1 MKKLMLLLLIAGL
14 ASSCSKEDKMGEG
27 VYYKGELQCA
37 VNWRQ
42 GSDEETLSN
51 MTVYLKE
58 KGITI
63 SKAELTKPPADRF
76 FCAACGCPTGRAYI
90 ITVEKGSE
98 KVLNE
103 EGFYRSL

>member
-1 MKKLMLLLLIAGL
+1 MLLLLIAGF
-14 ASSCSKEDKMGEG
+14 ASSCSKEEEMGEG

-37 VNWRQ
+37 VNW
-42 GSDEETLSN
+42 GGGTDEETLSN
-51 MTVYLKE
+51 MTIYLKE

-63 SKAELTKPPADRF
+63 SKAELTKPPVDRA
-76 FCAACGCPTGRAYI
+76 FCAACGCPTGRTYI

-103 EGFYRSL
+103 EGFYRRL